1 LTDTDPARR
10 TIRDIARLGQ
20 GLSVRCR
27 RCGTIRAPR
36 LENVAARIGYDT
48 PISADIVFLCSGC
61 GCRETSVTVTSA
73 STGSPGHAYQVQKM
87 DS

>member
-1 LTDTDPARR
+1 LTDTDPAAR
-10 TIRDIARLGQ
+10 TIREIARLGQ

-48 PISADIVFLCSGC
+48 PISAAIVFLCSSC
-61 GCRETSVTVTSA
+61 GCRETSVTVTTTT
-73 STGSPGHAYQVQKM
+73 TGSPDQAFQVQKM
-87 DS
+87 NI